1 LDESATR
8 KQGGTGLGL
17 AITKRLVTLLDGT
30 ISVDGRDGSGSSF
43 VVTLPDRRATST
55 ERVASQDA
63 TLFQLNEYRC
73 IELLIAEPI
82 AGLFPPEYGNRLDL
96 IRVQFVSVI

>member
-30 ISVDGRDGSGSSF
+30 ISVDGRDAAGSSF

-55 ERVASQDA
+55 
-63 TLFQLNEYRC
+63 
-73 IELLIAEPI
+73 
-82 AGLFPPEYGNRLDL
+82 
-96 IRVQFVSVI
+96 